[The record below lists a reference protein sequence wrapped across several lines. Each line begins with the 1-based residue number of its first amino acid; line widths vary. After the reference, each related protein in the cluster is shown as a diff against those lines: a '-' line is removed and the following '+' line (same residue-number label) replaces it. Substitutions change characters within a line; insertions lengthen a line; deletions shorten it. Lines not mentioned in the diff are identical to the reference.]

1 MDKSVEEAAIQ
12 SAQMHFKAYQEFMK
26 MTGGKIGLSLQ
37 LASSWTA
44 GMMKAAADNEK
55 EKAKKFWDM
64 IGDEGGLVS

>member
-26 MTGGKIGLSLQ
+26 MTGGQIGLSLQ

-44 GMMKAAADNEK
+44 GMMKAVTDNEK
-55 EKAKKFWDM
+55 EKAEKFWDM
-64 IGDEGGLVS
+64 IGGEGGLVS